1 MSKKKL
7 KINIF
12 GKDYSLLVENEEMAE
27 ELAEYVNSIM
37 TDMKKEMPEQS
48 NETIAVL
55 AALNIASDL
64 FLTKNTYREHSIQA
78 TDRIKKLRLLISEQ
92 DISADPS
99 N

>member
-12 GKDYSLLVENEEMAE
+12 GKDYSLLVENEDMAK
-27 ELAEYVNSIM
+27 ELADYVNDLM
-37 TDMKKEMPEQS
+37 TAMKNEMPEQT

-64 FLTKNTYREHSIQA
+64 FVEKNKYREHSIQA
-78 TDRIKKLRLLISEQ
+78 TDRIKKLRLLINEK

-99 N
+99 R

>member
-12 GKDYSLLVENEEMAE
+12 GKDYSLLVENEDMAK
-27 ELAEYVNSIM
+27 ELADYVDDLM
-37 TDMKKEMPEQS
+37 TAMKNEMPEQS

-64 FLTKNTYREHSIQA
+64 FVEKNKYREYSIQA
-78 TDRIKKLRLLISEQ
+78 TDRIKKLRLLINEK

-99 N
+99 R

>member
-12 GKDYSLLVENEEMAE
+12 GKDYSLLVENEDMAK
-27 ELAEYVNSIM
+27 ELADYVNDLM
-37 TDMKKEMPEQS
+37 TAMKNEMPEQS

-64 FLTKNTYREHSIQA
+64 FVEKNKYREYSIQA
-78 TDRIKKLRLLISEQ
+78 TDRIKKLRLLINEK

-99 N
+99 R

>member
-12 GKDYSLLVENEEMAE
+12 GKDYSLLVENEDMAK
-27 ELAEYVNSIM
+27 ELADYVNDLMS
-37 TDMKKEMPEQS
+37 DMKNEMPEQT

-64 FLTKNTYREHSIQA
+64 FVVKNKYREYSIQA
-78 TDRIKKLRLLISEQ
+78 TDRIKKLRLLITEK

-99 N
+99 K

>member
-12 GKDYSLLVENEEMAE
+12 GKDYSLLVENEETAK
-27 ELAEYVNSIM
+27 ELADYVNDLM
-37 TDMKKEMPEQS
+37 RDMKNEIPEQS

-55 AALNIASDL
+55 AALNIASDYFVL
-64 FLTKNTYREHSIQA
+64 KNNCREQSIQA
-78 TDRIKKLRLLISEQ
+78 TDKIKKLRLLISEQ

>member
-12 GKDYSLLVENEEMAE
+12 GKDYSLLVENEEMAK
-27 ELAEYVNSIM
+27 ELADYVNDLM
-37 TDMKKEMPEQS
+37 RDMKNEMPEQA

-64 FLTKNTYREHSIQA
+64 FVEKNRCREYSIQA
-78 TDRIKKLRLLISEQ
+78 TDRIKKLRLLITEK